1 MIQSEMIMIII
12 KKNILD
18 DEVCA
23 RWIIFGKCVD
33 CSKRINI
40 DVML

>member
-18 DEVCA
+18 DEVCV

-33 CSKRINI
+33 YSKRINI